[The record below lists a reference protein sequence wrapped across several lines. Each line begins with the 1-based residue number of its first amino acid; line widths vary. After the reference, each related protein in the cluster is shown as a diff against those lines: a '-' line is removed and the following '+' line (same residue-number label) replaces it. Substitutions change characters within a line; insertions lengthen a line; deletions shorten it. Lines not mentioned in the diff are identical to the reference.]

1 MWLQHVEP
9 HENKTATAVH
19 VDNLML
25 IAMKGPNLGIA
36 KLVLSFVRLKQL
48 GKCRIVLKKLLSMC
62 VASCS
67 VAHIFFQDTVFTVC
81 KL

>member
-48 GKCRIVLKKLLSMC
+48 GKCRIVLKKIAVS
-62 VASCS
+62 VCS
-67 VAHIFFQDTVFTVC
+67 VMFGQP
-81 KL
+81 